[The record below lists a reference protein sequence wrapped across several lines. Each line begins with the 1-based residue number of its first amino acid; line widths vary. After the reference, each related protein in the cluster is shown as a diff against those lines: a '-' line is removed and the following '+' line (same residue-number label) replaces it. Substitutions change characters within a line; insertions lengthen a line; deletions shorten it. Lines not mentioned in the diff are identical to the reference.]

1 VLRKYSRLD
10 AVEKEHYAAQDS
22 RERASYKLRYS
33 APIDGGWKHMSSE
46 DELERLKAKKL
57 AELQERLAEEEERE
71 KRELERQAAMRAIL
85 TPEARQRLANLRLIK
100 PELVAQLEEQ
110 LIQLANSGRIRLPIT
125 DDDLKTILSRL
136 TSKRSI
142 RIRRA

>member
-1 VLRKYSRLD
+1 MAED
-10 AVEKEHYAAQDS
+10 FDEK
-22 RERASYKLRYS
+22 
-33 APIDGGWKHMSSE
+33 
-46 DELERLKAKKL
+46 ELERLKARKM
-57 AELQERLAEEEERE
+57 AELQKRMEEEEERLR
-71 KRELERQAAMRAIL
+71 REAERQAAMRVIL

-125 DDDLKTILSRL
+125 DEELKAILSRL

-142 RIRRA
+142 RIRRL